1 MTRPRTPLYTW
12 RKAARLT
19 QAQLAPRVG
28 LCLRSYKAIEADT
41 TQLPGRIAEECA
53 AIIGGILGRPVDP
66 YRDLY
71 TRPYTPP
78 GIDSAARPP
87 GRQTGAR
94 GRVLPARGAAL
105 RLVR

>member
-1 MTRPRTPLYTW
+1 MRARTPLYTW
-12 RKAARLT
+12 RRAAGLT

-28 LCLRSYKAIEADT
+28 LCLRAYKAIEADT
-41 TQLPGRIAEECA
+41 TKLPGRLAEECA
-53 AIIGGILGRPVDP
+53 AIMGPILGVTIDP

-71 TRPYTPP
+71 LNHYTPP
-78 GIDSAARPP
+78 GNDSAARPS

-105 RLVR
+105 HIVH